1 MGTVA
6 TIRDPMTGLDP
17 GDVTAG
23 TEDVKDT
30 RQRILDIALDLFIDQ
45 GYDKTSLRQIAERL
59 GHSKAAVYY
68 HFASKDDILMALH
81 LRLHNLGVVALAQ
94 LDQGPLD
101 PVTWTKLLEQFI
113 DDMLA
118 NRKLFVLHER
128 NRAAFEHLHTERHDA
143 EHEDFETRFKELLG
157 DTAVPLRTRVRLA
170 CSIGAIMS
178 GLLLSGEIFSDVPT
192 PTLSEMLQDSVRA
205 LLEGT

>member
-1 MGTVA
+1 MATTRDSSTVLEPDGA
-6 TIRDPMTGLDP
+6 TP
-17 GDVTAG
+17 GV
-23 TEDVKDT
+23 EDVKDT

-81 LRLHNLGVVALAQ
+81 LRLHDLGVSALAQ

-101 PVTWTKLLEQFI
+101 PVTWSKLLEQFI

-128 NRAAFEHLHTERHDA
+128 NRAAFEHLHNEHHDA

-157 DTAVPLRTRVRLA
+157 DPTVPLRTRVRLA

-192 PTLSEMLQDSVRA
+192 PTLSEMLSDSVRA